1 MIAMTENQLREIL
14 KDKNLKI
21 TPQRL
26 RILQVVFSLNHP
38 NAQQVI
44 DAVHKKNPN
53 ISAGTIYKTLDTFV
67 DKGVISKVRTA
78 DDTIRYDWRVENH
91 HHLYIDDNEQIIDYV
106 NVELDSLLDEFFR
119 KNKIMNFEIKSVMV
133 HINGKQIQK

>member
-1 MIAMTENQLREIL
+1 MIEIQIRDIL

-21 TPQRL
+21 TPQRVS
-26 RILQVVFSLNHP
+26 ILETVFSLKNHP

-67 DKGVISKVRTA
+67 DTGVITKVRTSG
-78 DDTIRYDWRVENH
+78 DTIRYDWRVENH
-91 HHLYIDDNEQIIDYV
+91 HHLHIEEDQQIIDYV
-106 NVELDSLLDEFFR
+106 NEDLDELLENFFR
-119 KNKIMNFEIKSVMV
+119 KNEIPNYEIKSIKV
-133 HINGKQIQK
+133 HINGKYTENK